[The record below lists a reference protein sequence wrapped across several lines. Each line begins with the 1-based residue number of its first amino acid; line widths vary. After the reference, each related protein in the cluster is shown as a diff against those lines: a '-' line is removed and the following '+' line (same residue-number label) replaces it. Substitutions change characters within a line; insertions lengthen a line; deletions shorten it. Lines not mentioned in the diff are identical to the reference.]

1 MTHGPDI
8 PRWRKVLTSALVAF
22 ALISLGYALGKQA
35 GDSSATPSA
44 GSEHLVASPPAGT
57 GAVIIYFHRTQRC
70 EACNTVETVS
80 REIVRQDH
88 AEAVADG
95 RLVLRMADVQK
106 RSDLAE
112 RFDLT
117 TSSVVVLR
125 FDEARLVDHTV
136 LDEVLIH
143 WRDRRKL
150 RSYID
155 SAVTDALAP
164 RSGA

>member
-1 MTHGPDI
+1 
-8 PRWRKVLTSALVAF
+8 VLTSALVAF

-35 GDSSATPSA
+35 GDSP
-44 GSEHLVASPPAGT
+44 EDLVAPPPAGT

-70 EACNTVETVS
+70 EACNTVETVTRS
-80 REIVRQDH
+80 IVEQTH